1 MTNVVI
7 KKKPSPSSLRRSAR
21 CRQEFLKKKI
31 PTTSVESTPSAK
43 CSKEDTQKKGMESTT
58 KNPFKCDQ
66 CDSQFENE
74 KGLKCHEGKMHKV
87 TLSPIPQVDGHS
99 EYHEVTIP
107 LELTMENCLHLKY
120 DKPPASVIHP
130 EKGRG
135 IYYDTD
141 PRDGQSATSLV
152 TMKFGTAMTVQV
164 SLELLCRKNH
174 RSVAFWHCSGPESR
188 LQILHP
194 TIAVLGKHFT
204 PTSQHVFVRLKY
216 RI

>member
-1 MTNVVI
+1 MTEMSVSHEHSSLVTQCLDFCRHLASQGKDFNISIKLGSFSFSLDTMEKSTMTDVVM

-21 CRQEFLKKKI
+21 RRQEFLKKKL
-31 PTTSVESTPSAK
+31 PTTSVESTPAAK
-43 CSKEDTQKKGMESTT
+43 CSKEDTQKKGMEYTA
-58 KNPFKCDQ
+58 KNPFKCDH

-99 EYHEVTIP
+99 EYQEVTIP

-135 IYYDTD
+135 LYYDTD
-141 PRDGQSATSLV
+141 PRDGQFSY
-152 TMKFGTAMTVQV
+152 KFSDGAIWD
-164 SLELLCRKNH
+164 C
-174 RSVAFWHCSGPESR
+174 
-188 LQILHP
+188 
-194 TIAVLGKHFT
+194 
-204 PTSQHVFVRLKY
+204 
-216 RI
+216 